1 MSELQPHANKSLLMI
16 VIRSLLPILIL
27 ATGFAVLIIAGKL
40 RPAPRKE
47 AHTAGP
53 PRVETV
59 AVEPFTKGLTIDV
72 DGSVVP
78 FREIAL
84 ASEVGG
90 RVMRKSTECRAG
102 NFVKSGAL
110 LFEIDPVDYDLEV
123 RRLSKEVRQAEIN
136 VHSIDVELENTERLI
151 ALGNEDLTLQQS
163 EVTRL
168 QNLARNGATSASEL
182 DRGKRTEVAARNI
195 LAQLQ
200 NQARSL
206 VTRRASE
213 LASLD
218 LAKTRLEKA
227 EIDLKRTK
235 VIAPIDGVIVRE
247 LVEEDAFVQR
257 GAVLVEIEDTSV
269 AEIKCNLRVDQLFW
283 LWEAEVSEGDLAGS
297 MDAGDYEL
305 PNTPATVIY
314 RIAGR
319 EFAWQGRLA
328 RYEGSGLDPRTRTVP
343 CRVVVDD
350 PRGGVALSAGIMTSP
365 PALVR
370 GMFVEVELHV
380 DSKAMLASIPLPA
393 LQPGNVIWR
402 IEDGQLRIEKVRV
415 ARLTDQAALLE
426 MAGAAFQLGDRLVTT
441 PLAAPE
447 NGMPVYDTTSA
458 GLIEAPQ
465 AVPASTAGEQS
476 EEEIRNPITTAS
488 RNR

>member
-1 MSELQPHANKSLLMI
+1 MSEPQPHEKKSLSL
-16 VIRSLLPILIL
+16 VLVRSVLPIGIL
-27 ATGFAVLIIAGKL
+27 AVGLAVLIIAGKL
-40 RPAPRKE
+40 RPAPKKE
-47 AHTAGP
+47 SHLAGP

-59 AVEPFTKGLTIDV
+59 AVEPYTKGLTIDV

-90 RVMRKSTECRAG
+90 RVMRKASACRAG

-110 LFEIDPVDYDLEV
+110 LFEIDPIDYDLEV

-136 VHSIDVELENTERLI
+136 VHSIDVDLENTQTLI
-151 ALGNEDLTLQQS
+151 DLGNEDLRLQQK
-163 EVTRL
+163 EVARL
-168 QNLARNGATSASEL
+168 QKLARNGATSDSEL
-182 DRGKRTEVAARNI
+182 DRAKRTEIAARNI

-283 LWEAEVSEGDLAGS
+283 LWEAEVSEGELVSS

-350 PRGGVALSAGIMTSP
+350 PRSGVALSAGIMTSP

-370 GMFVEVELHV
+370 GMFVEVEIHV
-380 DSKAMLASIPLPA
+380 DPKANLASIPLQA

-402 IEDGQLRIEKVRV
+402 LEDGVLRIEKVRV
-415 ARLTDQAALLE
+415 ARLTEQSALLE
-426 MAGAAFQLGDRLVTT
+426 TAGASFQLGDRLVTT
-441 PLAAPE
+441 PLSAAE
-447 NGMPVYDTTSA
+447 DGMRINDATTA
-458 GLIEAPQ
+458 RLIDASQ
-465 AVPASTAGEQS
+465 AVPASTAGEMPA
-476 EEEIRNPITTAS
+476 EEVRQPLTTAS
-488 RNR
+488 RNQ